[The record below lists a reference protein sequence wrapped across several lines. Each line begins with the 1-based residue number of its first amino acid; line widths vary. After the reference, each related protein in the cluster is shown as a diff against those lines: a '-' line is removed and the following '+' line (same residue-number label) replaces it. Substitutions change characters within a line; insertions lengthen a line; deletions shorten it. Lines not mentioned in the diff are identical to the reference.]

1 MSDAQPDWSLS
12 DRFLDRFSD
21 QRSRLAITIGP
32 AVLWLSLFV
41 LLPLAFLVVVS
52 FTTTNEQFE
61 IVWKPTLVNYRALI
75 FREGYSIWGTP
86 FAQALRFSYWIAL
99 LTTVLSLVAALPV
112 AYLLARRSGRF
123 VRVVLFFLLVPFF
136 SIYIVR
142 IYAWF
147 IIFGQGGAANSILLQ
162 AGLIS
167 EPSGIFDFG
176 IVPTLVSLTH
186 AFIPY
191 MLLTLYANLDGIDF
205 TLIDAAR
212 DLGAGSLGA
221 FRDIVLP
228 LITSGILAGS
238 VFVFIPSLGAY
249 VAPEILGRGKFLM
262 FGQMIVTRIH
272 HQYNIGYGSAVAIF
286 VGIAVLATFILIY
299 RVSGLEEFI
308 DL

>member
-1 MSDAQPDWSLS
+1 MANAEPDWPLR
-12 DRFLDRFSD
+12 DRFLNLFTDKHN
-21 QRSRLAITIGP
+21 RLAITIGP

-52 FTTTNEQFE
+52 FTTTNERFE
-61 IVWKPTLVNYRALI
+61 IIWKPTLVNYEALI
-75 FREGYSIWGTP
+75 FREGYSIWETP
-86 FAQALRFSYWIAL
+86 FAQALRFSYWIAS
-99 LTTVLSLVAALPV
+99 LTTLLSFLAALPV

-147 IIFGQGGAANSILLQ
+147 MIFGSGGAANSMLLRM
-162 AGLIS
+162 GLIS
-167 EPSGIFDFG
+167 EPAGFFDFG
-176 IVPTLVSLTH
+176 LVPTLVSLTH

-205 TLIDAAR
+205 TLVDAAR

-221 FRDIVLP
+221 FKDVVLP
-228 LITSGILAGS
+228 LTTSGILAGS
-238 VFVFIPSLGAY
+238 VFVFIPSLGAF
-249 VAPEILGRGKFLM
+249 VAPEILGRGQFIM
-262 FGQMIVTRIH
+262 FGQMIVNRIH
-272 HQYNIGYGSAVAIF
+272 YQYNIGYGSAVSIF

-299 RVSGLEEFI
+299 RFSGLEEFVDI
-308 DL
+308 